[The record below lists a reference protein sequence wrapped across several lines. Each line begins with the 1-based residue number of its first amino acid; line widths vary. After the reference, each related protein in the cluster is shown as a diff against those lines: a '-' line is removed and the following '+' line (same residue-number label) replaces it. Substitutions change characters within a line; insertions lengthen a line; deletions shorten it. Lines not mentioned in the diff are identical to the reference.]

1 MIATL
6 RRTVKHS
13 APTLVTISI
22 VGLAGGWV
30 YAGSPKAVS
39 PSQPRHLGSRSCA
52 SYGSEGSAAVWSA
65 NWVR

>member
-1 MIATL
+1 MIANL

-30 YAGSPKAVS
+30 YAGSRQVIS
-39 PSQPRHLGSRSCA
+39 PSSPQHLGSRRYGNA
-52 SYGSEGSAAVWSA
+52 GSESTWSA